1 MDRHRGR
8 RRRSAGHRRFRRRP
22 VPDVVA
28 APRRARRGVRSRVQN
43 RRRYPRDRASHRR
56 HCDRGGRQVTRARGL
71 IGQRAL
77 VILALVAGAF
87 AGTLYYV
94 GAQRSPVVVA
104 ARDVDATHPLVA
116 DDLAIVSMP
125 ADAVPAGALADGN
138 VAIGKLP
145 KAPLWRGQILL
156 DAALSED
163 AASFHTGLALPLGMR
178 AVALP
183 VSSAAQ
189 AMGGA
194 IVPGARVDV
203 LAVPV
208 AGGAPRGAAT
218 RRPFPGALG

>member
-1 MDRHRGR
+1 
-8 RRRSAGHRRFRRRP
+8 
-22 VPDVVA
+22 
-28 APRRARRGVRSRVQN
+28 
-43 RRRYPRDRASHRR
+43 
-56 HCDRGGRQVTRARGL
+56 L
-71 IGQRAL
+71 IGRRAL
-77 VILALVAGAF
+77 VVLALVAGAF

-116 DDLAIVSMP
+116 DDLAIVSIP

-138 VAIGKLP
+138 AAIGKLP

-163 AASFHTGLALPLGMR
+163 AASFHTGLALPPGMR

-208 AGGAPRGAAT
+208 AGRAPGGRTTELLLQGAMVLDVRSETGTPYGTAVSKTGVSLGERIGSVVVAIDPLDEVRFADRIAT
-218 RRPFPGALG
+218 SMFVLTLAGSR

>member
-1 MDRHRGR
+1 M
-8 RRRSAGHRRFRRRP
+8 
-22 VPDVVA
+22 
-28 APRRARRGVRSRVQN
+28 
-43 RRRYPRDRASHRR
+43 
-56 HCDRGGRQVTRARGL
+56 

-77 VILALVAGAF
+77 VVLALAAGAL

-94 GAQRSPVVVA
+94 GAQRSPIVVA

-116 DDLAIVSMP
+116 DDLAIVSIA
-125 ADAVPAGALADGN
+125 ADAVPAGALVDATAA
-138 VAIGKLP
+138 VGKVP
-145 KAPLWRGQILL
+145 RAPLWRGQVVLSP
-156 DAALSED
+156 ALSDD

-203 LAVPV
+203 IAVPV
-208 AGGAPRGAAT
+208 AGRAPGGRATELLLQGAIVLDVRSESGSAYGAAASK
-218 RRPFPGALG
+218 GASSSLTERMGSVVIAIDPLDEVRFADRIATSMFVLTLAGSR

>member
-1 MDRHRGR
+1 M
-8 RRRSAGHRRFRRRP
+8 
-22 VPDVVA
+22 
-28 APRRARRGVRSRVQN
+28 
-43 RRRYPRDRASHRR
+43 
-56 HCDRGGRQVTRARGL
+56 

-77 VILALVAGAF
+77 VILALVAGAL

-104 ARDVDATHPLVA
+104 ARDVDATHPIVA
-116 DDLAIVSMP
+116 DDLAIVSIP

-138 VAIGKLP
+138 AAIGKLA

-163 AASFHTGLALPLGMR
+163 AASFHTGLALPSGMR

-203 LAVPV
+203 LAVPLAGRAPGGRTTELLLQGAMVLDVRSETGTPYGTTVSKSASASFGERIGSVVV
-208 AGGAPRGAAT
+208 AIDPLDEVRFADRIAT
-218 RRPFPGALG
+218 SMFVLTLAGSR